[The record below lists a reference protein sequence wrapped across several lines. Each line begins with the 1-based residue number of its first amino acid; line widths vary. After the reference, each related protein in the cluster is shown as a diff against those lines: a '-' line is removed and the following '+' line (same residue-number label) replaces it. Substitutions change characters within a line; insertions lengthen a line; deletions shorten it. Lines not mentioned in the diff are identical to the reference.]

1 MIPTKYEKHNYKKL
15 VGANLLIVGLKCD
28 IIYKR
33 NMRKN
38 LKGDIDLTSLLLKI
52 FVKNRED
59 TTSPKVRAAYGILSG
74 VVGII
79 CNALLCAGKLAVGFV
94 SGSVSVIADAVNNL
108 SDASSSVVTL
118 IGFRLAEKPAD
129 EKHPFGYHRVEYFSG
144 LAVAVM
150 IVVIGIELI
159 KTSIEKIISPEPVEF
174 SAALVVVLVVSIS
187 VKTWMAFFNSKLG
200 KKINSTALSATAA
213 DSRNDVI
220 ATVAVLACCIVGKLT
235 GFCVDGYMG
244 IAVALFIIW
253 SGIGIAKDTISPL
266 LGEAPD
272 EGLVHSLAAHI
283 CRYDKILG
291 IHDLIVHDYGPG
303 RRFASVHV
311 EIDHRE
317 DVLDAHELI
326 DDIEREVKQT
336 MNVDLVIHYDPVV
349 TDDAELNEV
358 REKVISALKKFD
370 DRIGI
375 HDFRMVRGTGHTNV
389 IFDVVIPR
397 EYEKRTD
404 ELKKLI
410 KETLKSEKMKYFAV
424 VTFDSES
431 FNDRHVT

>member
-1 MIPTKYEKHNYKKL
+1 M
-15 VGANLLIVGLKCD
+15 V
-28 IIYKR
+28 
-33 NMRKN
+33 
-38 LKGDIDLTSLLLKI
+38 
-52 FVKNRED
+52 
-59 TTSPKVRAAYGILSG
+59 
-74 VVGII
+74 
-79 CNALLCAGKLAVGFV
+79 CNVLLCAGKLAAGFI
-94 SGSVSVIADAVNNL
+94 SGSVSVVADAVNNL

-118 IGFRLAEKPAD
+118 IGFRLAAKPAD
-129 EKHPFGYHRVEYFSG
+129 EKHPFGYHRIEYFSG

-159 KTSIEKIISPEPVEF
+159 KTSVEKIISPEPVEF
-174 SAALVVVLVVSIS
+174 SVLLAAVLIASMLV
-187 VKTWMAFFNSKLG
+187 KAWMALFNSKLG
-200 KKINSTALSATAA
+200 KKINSPALTATVA

-220 ATVAVLACCIVGKLT
+220 TTAAVLASCIVGKLT
-235 GFCVDGYMG
+235 GLRIDGYMG
-244 IAVALFIIW
+244 VAVALFIIW

-272 EGLVHSLAAHI
+272 EGLVHALAAHI

-349 TDDAELNEV
+349 TDDAELNEIKG
-358 REKVISALKKFD
+358 KVTDALKSFDANGSESTISAW
-370 DRIGI
+370 
-375 HDFRMVRGTGHTNV
+375 
-389 IFDVVIPR
+389 
-397 EYEKRTD
+397 
-404 ELKKLI
+404 
-410 KETLKSEKMKYFAV
+410 FAALDIQ
-424 VTFDSES
+424 T
-431 FNDRHVT
+431 

>member
-1 MIPTKYEKHNYKKL
+1 
-15 VGANLLIVGLKCD
+15 
-28 IIYKR
+28 
-33 NMRKN
+33 
-38 LKGDIDLTSLLLKI
+38 
-52 FVKNRED
+52 
-59 TTSPKVRAAYGILSG
+59 
-74 VVGII
+74 
-79 CNALLCAGKLAVGFV
+79 
-94 SGSVSVIADAVNNL
+94 
-108 SDASSSVVTL
+108 
-118 IGFRLAEKPAD
+118 
-129 EKHPFGYHRVEYFSG
+129 
-144 LAVAVM
+144 M

-159 KTSIEKIISPEPVEF
+159 KTSVEKIISPEPVEF
-174 SAALVVVLVVSIS
+174 SVLLAAVLIASMLV
-187 VKTWMAFFNSKLG
+187 KAWMALFNSKLG
-200 KKINSTALSATAA
+200 KKINSPALTATVA

-220 ATVAVLACCIVGKLT
+220 TTAAVLASCIVGKLT
-235 GFCVDGYMG
+235 GLRIDGYMG
-244 IAVALFIIW
+244 VAVALFIIW

-272 EGLVHSLAAHI
+272 EGLVHALAAHI

-349 TDDAELNEV
+349 TDDAELNEIKG
-358 REKVISALKKFD
+358 KVIDALKSFD
-370 DRIGI
+370 ERLGI

-389 IFDVVIPR
+389 IFDVVIPH

-410 KETLKSEKMKYFAV
+410 NQTLKNDKMKYFAV

>member
-79 CNALLCAGKLAVGFV
+79 FNALLCAGKLAVGFV

-220 ATVAVLACCIVGKLT
+220 ATAAVLACCIVGKLT

>member
-1 MIPTKYEKHNYKKL
+1 
-15 VGANLLIVGLKCD
+15 
-28 IIYKR
+28 
-33 NMRKN
+33 MRKN
-38 LKGDIDLTSLLLKI
+38 LKGDIDLTSLLLKL

-59 TTSPKVRAAYGILSG
+59 TTSPKVRTAYGVLSG

-79 CNALLCAGKLAVGFV
+79 CNVLLCAGKLVAGFI
-94 SGSVSVIADAVNNL
+94 SGSVSVVADAVNNL

-118 IGFRLAEKPAD
+118 IGFRLAAKPAD
-129 EKHPFGYHRVEYFSG
+129 EKHPFGYHRIEYFSG

-150 IVVIGIELI
+150 IVVIGVELI
-159 KTSIEKIISPEPVEF
+159 KTSVEKIISPEPVEF
-174 SAALVVVLVVSIS
+174 SVPLAAVLIASMLV
-187 VKTWMAFFNSKLG
+187 KAWMALFNSKLG
-200 KKINSTALSATAA
+200 KKINSPALTATVA

-220 ATVAVLACCIVGKLT
+220 TTAGVLASCIVGKLT
-235 GFCVDGYMG
+235 GLRIDGYMG
-244 IAVALFIIW
+244 VAVALFIIW

-272 EGLVHSLAAHI
+272 EGLVHALAAHI

-349 TDDAELNEV
+349 TDDAELNEIKG
-358 REKVISALKKFD
+358 KVTDALKSFD
-370 DRIGI
+370 ERLGI

-389 IFDVVIPR
+389 IFDVVIPH

-410 KETLKSEKMKYFAV
+410 NQTLENDKIKYFAV

>member
-1 MIPTKYEKHNYKKL
+1 
-15 VGANLLIVGLKCD
+15 
-28 IIYKR
+28 
-33 NMRKN
+33 MRKN
-38 LKGDIDLTSLLLKI
+38 LKGDIDLTSLLLKL

-59 TTSPKVRAAYGILSG
+59 TTSPKVRTAYGVLSG

-79 CNALLCAGKLAVGFV
+79 CNVLLCAGKLAAGFI
-94 SGSVSVIADAVNNL
+94 SGSVSVVADAVNNL

-118 IGFRLAEKPAD
+118 IGFRLAAKPAD
-129 EKHPFGYHRVEYFSG
+129 EKHPFGYHRIEYFSG

-150 IVVIGIELI
+150 IVVIGVELI
-159 KTSIEKIISPEPVEF
+159 KTSVEKIISPEPVEF
-174 SAALVVVLVVSIS
+174 SVLLAAVLIASMLV
-187 VKTWMAFFNSKLG
+187 KAWMALFNSKLG
-200 KKINSTALSATAA
+200 KKINSPALTATVA

-220 ATVAVLACCIVGKLT
+220 TTAAVLSSCIVGKLT
-235 GFCVDGYMG
+235 GLRIDGYMG
-244 IAVALFIIW
+244 VAVALFIIW

-272 EGLVHSLAAHI
+272 EGLVHALAAHI

-349 TDDAELNEV
+349 TDDAELNEIKG
-358 REKVISALKKFD
+358 KVTDALKSFD
-370 DRIGI
+370 ERLGI

-389 IFDVVIPR
+389 IFDVVIPH

-404 ELKKLI
+404 KLKKLI
-410 KETLKSEKMKYFAV
+410 NQTLKNDKMKYFAV

>member
-1 MIPTKYEKHNYKKL
+1 MKL
-15 VGANLLIVGLKCD
+15 
-28 IIYKR
+28 
-33 NMRKN
+33 
-38 LKGDIDLTSLLLKI
+38 
-52 FVKNRED
+52 FVKNSDD
-59 TTSPKVRAAYGILSG
+59 TSSSTVRTAYGVLSG

-79 CNALLCAGKLAVGFV
+79 CNVLLCAGKFTVGLL
-94 SGSVSVIADAVNNL
+94 SGSVSVVADAVNNL
-108 SDASSSVVTL
+108 SDASSSIVTL
-118 IGFRLAEKPAD
+118 IGFRLASKPAD
-129 EKHPFGYHRVEYFSG
+129 EKHPFGYHRIEYFSG

-150 IVVIGIELI
+150 IVVIGVELI
-159 KTSIEKIISPEPVEF
+159 KTSVEKIISPEPVEF
-174 SAALVVVLVVSIS
+174 SAALVAVLVASML
-187 VKTWMAFFNSKLG
+187 VKSWMALFNSKLG
-200 KKINSTALSATAA
+200 KRIKSPALLATVA

-220 ATVAVLACCIVGKLT
+220 STFAVLVSCIVGKIT
-235 GFCVDGYMG
+235 GLKIDGYMG
-244 IAVALFIIW
+244 VAVAVFIIW
-253 SGIGIAKDTISPL
+253 SGIGIAKDTINPL
-266 LGEAPD
+266 LGQAPD
-272 EGLVHSLAAHI
+272 EELVHALAAHI

-303 RRFASVHV
+303 RRFASVHA

-336 MNVDLVIHYDPVV
+336 MNVDLVIHYDPIV

-358 REKVISALKKFD
+358 KGKVTAALKNVD
-370 DRIGI
+370 ERIGI

-389 IFDVVIPR
+389 IFDTVIPH
-397 EYEKRTD
+397 EYESRTD

-410 KETLKSEKMKYFAV
+410 NETLKNDKMKYYAV